1 MIDVFVNNER
11 QSMNKGKNLKELID
25 ELNLENQDIIVAAI
39 VNNNIKELNYKLKN
53 DCKIKF
59 LNVSNVLGNRI
70 YRRSLFLLMAKA
82 IYQIFPGSILSIEHS
97 LSNGMYCELKK
108 KGAILT
114 NNEIREIYS
123 YMRKLVKKDLPI
135 IKHKFKKEKV
145 INIYRKQGFYD
156 RINGIKNID
165 QEYFTIY
172 ELDGYYDYFFYHM
185 VPGTKYLKKFDLK
198 YRYPGFILLFPQ
210 KKEPYNVPKFKEQP
224 KLANIFMEYEKLGNM
239 LEVASVNELNN
250 IIKQDNYLELIRISE
265 GLHEKNVALIAD
277 EIYKN
282 ISEKRII
289 LIAGP
294 SSSGKTT
301 FTRRLSTQL
310 KVNGLK
316 PVLISIDD
324 YFVSREETPRDENGE
339 YDFEALEAVDLELFN
354 NHLIKLLQN
363 RRVEIPEFN
372 FKTGKREY
380 NGRFLQLDDNQP
392 LLIEGI
398 HALNDKLSRVIPGDH
413 KFKIYVS
420 ALTQLNIDRHNRIPT
435 TDTRVIRRIV
445 RDNHFRGHSAKK
457 TLTWWP
463 SVRKGE
469 EKNIF
474 PYQENA
480 DIMFNSALIYE
491 LAALKSYV
499 EPLLKKIK
507 SNNKI
512 YYEAQ
517 RLLEIL
523 AYFKSMTVKDI
534 PNTSILR
541 EFIGGSV
548 FR

>member
-1 MIDVFVNNER
+1 MINVIVNK
-11 QSMNKGKNLKELID
+11 NKYSFEKGS
-25 ELNLENQDIIVAAI
+25 NLENIIKKISPDDKNIIVAAI
-39 VNNNIKELNYKLKN
+39 VDNKIRELNYKIKE
-53 DCKIKF
+53 DCKVDF
-59 LNVSNVLGNRI
+59 LDISNVLGNRI

-82 IYQIFPGSILSIEHS
+82 IYQIFPGSRLFIEHS
-97 LSNGMYCELKK
+97 LSNGIYCELYKT
-108 KGAILT
+108 GGILT
-114 NNEIREIYS
+114 GNNIREIYS
-123 YMRKLVKKDLPI
+123 YMKKLVKKELPI
-135 IKHKFKKEKV
+135 KKHRLKKEEV
-145 INIYRKQGFYD
+145 VSIYKKQGFYD
-156 RINGIKNID
+156 RIDVIKDLNRD
-165 QEYFTIY
+165 YFTIY

-185 VPGTKYLKKFDLK
+185 VPGTDYLKEFDLH
-198 YRYPGFILLFPQ
+198 YSYPGFILLFPQ
-210 KKEPYNVPKFKEQP
+210 KKDPYNVADFKEQA
-224 KLANIFMEYEKLGNM
+224 KLASVFMEYEKLGNI
-239 LEVASVNELNN
+239 LEVASVKELNKA
-250 IIKQDNYLELIRISE
+250 IKNMNYRELIRICE

-277 EIYKN
+277 QIYNN
-282 ISEKRII
+282 ISEKQII

-316 PVLISIDD
+316 PVAISVDD
-324 YFVSREETPRDENGE
+324 YFVSREDTPRDKNGD
-339 YDFEALEAVDLELFN
+339 YDFEALEAIDLELFN
-354 NHLIKLLQN
+354 NHLIRLLQN
-363 RRVEIPEFN
+363 QRVEIPRFN

-380 NGRFLQLDDNQP
+380 TGEYLKLKNNQP

-398 HALNDKLSRVIPGDH
+398 HGLNDKLTRVIPADH

-445 RDNHFRGHSAKK
+445 RDHHFRGHNAAK
-457 TLTWWP
+457 TITWWP

-469 EKNIF
+469 EENIF

-480 DIMFNSALIYE
+480 DVMFNSALIYE
-491 LAALKSYV
+491 LAVLKNYAV
-499 EPLLKKIK
+499 PLLKKIEK
-507 SNNKI
+507 DHEI

-523 AYFKSMTVKDI
+523 EYFRPMPAEDI